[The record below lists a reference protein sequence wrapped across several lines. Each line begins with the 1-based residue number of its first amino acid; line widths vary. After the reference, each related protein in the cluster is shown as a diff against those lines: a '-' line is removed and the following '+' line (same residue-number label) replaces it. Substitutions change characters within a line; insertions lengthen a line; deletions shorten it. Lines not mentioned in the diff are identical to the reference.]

1 MSGRRRPLPLK
12 GRYAADGSFAKW
24 LWAFSE
30 EMRDITATVT
40 GETGAEGDG
49 QFGGKIF
56 GSSTGPINGWPS
68 GVLLPEPG
76 CWAFDITAA
85 TPDGDV
91 YEGRLVFP
99 AVP

>member
-1 MSGRRRPLPLK
+1 MSGRRRPLPLN
-12 GRYAADGSFAKW
+12 GRYATDGSSAKW

-40 GETGAEGDG
+40 SETGAEGDV
-49 QFGGKIF
+49 QFGGEIF

-76 CWAFDITAA
+76 CWTFDITA
-85 TPDGDV
+85 TTRDGDV